1 MQDPGVPP
9 PALQPAAA
17 LPQRVQPPVVQ
28 PRILIL
34 AVGSAGDVYP
44 FIVIGQALRARGFEV
59 TLIASA
65 NFEQRVQRAGLQF
78 ISGLSQQELD
88 AGISDPDLW
97 HPLKGFAT
105 IWKYMARQLP
115 AAYRQQLAL
124 VREKP
129 TLIVASTLGLT
140 GRLLQEAHGVPLVTV
155 HLAPS
160 CLFSADDTAV
170 RRGLNWPR
178 GLPRW
183 AVRLTLGLVDRLM
196 VDAVVRPALN
206 AMRTHIGL
214 APVRRVMSQWLH
226 SPQQVVCAWPAW
238 FAAPQPDWPPHAVCA
253 GFPRMPAST
262 AELNPALQRFID
274 GGEPPV
280 VITPGSAMAHG
291 GGFIARALAAAAAL
305 KVRAV
310 VVTPYREQVPA
321 DLPAGVHYAAYAP
334 FDVLSRQV
342 AAFVHHGGIGTSATV
357 LAAGKPQLIVPFAFD
372 QPDNAARL
380 TRLGVAATVLPDAAP
395 AAWRQKL
402 GALLDDP
409 AVARACATF
418 ATVMAGQRP
427 AADVIAAQVAQLAAS
442 SFGTARG

>member
-1 MQDPGVPP
+1 MP
-9 PALQPAAA
+9 
-17 LPQRVQPPVVQ
+17 LPVVQTAVVQ

-44 FIVIGQALRARGFEV
+44 FIVIGQALRARGYEV
-59 TLIASA
+59 TLMASA
-65 NFEQRVQRAGLQF
+65 NFEERVQRAGLQF
-78 ISGLSQQELD
+78 ISGLAQEELETS
-88 AGISDPDLW
+88 IRDPDLW
-97 HPLKGFAT
+97 HPVKGFAT
-105 IWKYMARQLP
+105 IWKYMARHLP
-115 AAYRQQLAL
+115 AAYHQQLAL

-170 RRGLNWPR
+170 RRGLHWPR
-178 GLPRW
+178 GWPRW
-183 AVRLTLGLVDRLM
+183 AVRITLGLIDRLM

-206 AMRTHIGL
+206 GMRAHIGL

-226 SPQQVVCAWPAW
+226 SPQHVVCAWPAW
-238 FAAPQPDWPPHAVCA
+238 FAAPQADWPPNAVCA
-253 GFPRMPAST
+253 GFPRMPAS
-262 AELNPALQRFID
+262 APELDPALQRFID
-274 GGEPPV
+274 DGDAPI

-291 GGFIARALAAAAAL
+291 SDFIARALAAAAAL

-310 VVTPYREQVPA
+310 VVTPYREQVPLE
-321 DLPAGVHYAAYAP
+321 LPASVHYAAYAP
-334 FDVLSRQV
+334 FDVLSRQA

-380 TRLGVAATVLPDAAP
+380 TRLGVAATVLPDSPP
-395 AAWRQKL
+395 AMWQQAL
-402 GALLDDP
+402 GRLLDDP
-409 AVARACATF
+409 AVAKACATL
-418 ATVMAGQRP
+418 ATVMAGERP
-427 AADVIAAQVAQLAAS
+427 AADRIADIIERHSGQGQV
-442 SFGTARG
+442 T

>member
-1 MQDPGVPP
+1 MP
-9 PALQPAAA
+9 
-17 LPQRVQPPVVQ
+17 LPVVQTAVVQ

-44 FIVIGQALRARGFEV
+44 FIVIGQALRARGYEV
-59 TLIASA
+59 TLMASA
-65 NFEQRVQRAGLQF
+65 NFEERVQRAGLQF
-78 ISGLSQQELD
+78 ISGLAQEELETS
-88 AGISDPDLW
+88 IRDPDLW
-97 HPLKGFAT
+97 HPVKGFAT
-105 IWKYMARQLP
+105 IWKYMARHLP
-115 AAYRQQLAL
+115 AAYHQQLAL

-170 RRGLNWPR
+170 RRGLHWPR
-178 GLPRW
+178 GWPRW
-183 AVRLTLGLVDRLM
+183 AVRITLGLIDRLM

-206 AMRTHIGL
+206 GMRAHIGL

-226 SPQQVVCAWPAW
+226 SPQHVVCAWPAW
-238 FAAPQPDWPPHAVCA
+238 FAAPQADWPPNAVCA
-253 GFPRMPAST
+253 GFPRMPSSSSAL
-262 AELNPALQRFID
+262 EPGLQRFID
-274 GGEPPV
+274 DGDAPI

-291 GGFIARALAAAAAL
+291 SDFIARALAAAAAV

-310 VVTPYREQVPA
+310 VVTPYREQVP
-321 DLPAGVHYAAYAP
+321 LEVPASVYYAAYAP

-380 TRLGVAATVLPDAAP
+380 TRLGVAATVLPDSPP
-395 AAWRQKL
+395 AMWQQAL
-402 GALLDDP
+402 GRLLDDP
-409 AVARACATF
+409 AVAKACATL
-418 ATVMAGQRP
+418 ATVMAGERP
-427 AADVIAAQVAQLAAS
+427 AADRIADIIEGHSGQGQV
-442 SFGTARG
+442 T